1 MLESGVIYPMEPE
14 TDFYP
19 TTQGL
24 LSTLTATGRA
34 VQLASLQG
42 GLTDLIAQW
51 ERHVEEMECR
61 LFPSLVAGGPAADG
75 PVGFCLGEHAALS
88 ARLRDLAAAPP
99 TRGWIREAELLFS
112 RLIQHLFLE
121 ARLLRPLLDRMGP
134 GELMDRANSQSQ
146 GRG

>member
-1 MLESGVIYPMEPE
+1 MEPE
-14 TDFYP
+14 IDLHP
-19 TTQGL
+19 TTRGL

-34 VQLASLQG
+34 VQLASLHG
-42 GLTDLIAQW
+42 GLNDLMAQW
-51 ERHVEEMECR
+51 DRHVEEMESR
-61 LFPSLVAGGPAADG
+61 LFPCLVADGPAADG

-99 TRGWIREAELLFS
+99 TREWMREAEGLIS
-112 RLIQHLFLE
+112 RLVQHLFLE

-134 GELMDRANSQSQ
+134 GELVDRAHFHSQ

>member
-1 MLESGVIYPMEPE
+1 MEPE
-14 TDFYP
+14 IDLHP
-19 TTQGL
+19 TTRGL

-34 VQLASLQG
+34 VQLAGLHG
-42 GLTDLIAQW
+42 GLTDLMSQW
-51 ERHVEEMECR
+51 DRHVEEMESR
-61 LFPSLVAGGPAADG
+61 LFPCLVAGGPAADG

-99 TRGWIREAELLFS
+99 TREWMREAELLIS

-121 ARLLRPLLDRMGP
+121 ARLLRPLLDRMGS
-134 GELMDRANSQSQ
+134 GELMDRTNTHVQ

>member
-1 MLESGVIYPMEPE
+1 MEPE
-14 TDFYP
+14 IELHP
-19 TTQGL
+19 TTRGL

-34 VQLASLQG
+34 VQLAGLQG
-42 GLTDLIAQW
+42 GLTDLMSQW
-51 ERHVEEMECR
+51 DRHVEEMESR
-61 LFPSLVAGGPAADG
+61 LFPCLVAGGPAADG

-99 TRGWIREAELLFS
+99 KREWIREAELLIS

-121 ARLLRPLLDRMGP
+121 ARLLRPLLDQMGP
-134 GELMDRANSQSQ
+134 GELLDRANTHVQ

>member
-1 MLESGVIYPMEPE
+1 MEPE
-14 TDFYP
+14 IDLHP
-19 TTQGL
+19 TTRGL

-51 ERHVEEMECR
+51 DRHVEEMESR
-61 LFPSLVAGGPAADG
+61 LFPSLVAAGPVADG

-88 ARLRDLAAAPP
+88 ARLRDLAAAPA
-99 TRGWIREAELLFS
+99 TREWIREAELLIS

-121 ARLLRPLLDRMGP
+121 ARLLRPLVDRMGS
-134 GELMDRANSQSQ
+134 GELVKHAHFHSR